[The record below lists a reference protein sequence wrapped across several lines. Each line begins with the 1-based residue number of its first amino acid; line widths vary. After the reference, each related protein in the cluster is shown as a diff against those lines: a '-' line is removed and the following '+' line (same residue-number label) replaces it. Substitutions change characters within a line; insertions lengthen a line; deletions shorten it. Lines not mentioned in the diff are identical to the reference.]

1 MLESLNVNA
10 TDTPGRPLR
19 ADAERN
25 RLCILGVA
33 RDLFATRGLGVS
45 LDEIAAEAGVG
56 IGTVYRRFTDKDGL
70 IEALFED
77 KIAQLTAIAHEGLEH
92 EDPWE
97 GFCSFM
103 WQACA
108 LQACDRGLKEALHT
122 RDRGRERVAR
132 ARETIAP
139 VANRLLKR
147 AQAAGQ
153 VRDDVDGFDIPLTNF
168 AVGFVADQTREVAPD
183 YWRRTLTL
191 LLDGLAARREAPT
204 AMPAAPLD
212 GRQFVTA
219 MTHGRHKDGAPALSR

>member
-1 MLESLNVNA
+1 MSA
-10 TDTPGRPLR
+10 TDTPDRQLR

-25 RLCILGVA
+25 RLRILEVA
-33 RDLFATRGLGVS
+33 RELFATRGLGVS
-45 LDEIAAEAGVG
+45 LDEIAAQAGVG

-97 GFCSFM
+97 GFCWFM
-103 WQACA
+103 WQACT

-132 ARETIAP
+132 ARESIAP
-139 VANRLLKR
+139 VASRLLQR

-153 VRDDVDGFDIPLTNF
+153 VRDDLDSFDIPLTNF
-168 AVGFVADQTREVAPD
+168 AVGFVADQTRDVAPD
-183 YWRRTLTL
+183 YWQRTLTL
-191 LLDGLAARREAPT
+191 LLDGLAARRDAPT

-212 GRQFVTA
+212 AQQFIAA
-219 MTHGRHKDGAPALSR
+219 MSRTRPH

>member
-1 MLESLNVNA
+1 MLESLIVN
-10 TDTPGRPLR
+10 TTETYDRPLR

-25 RLCILGVA
+25 RLRILQVA
-33 RDLFATRGLGVS
+33 RELFATHGLGVS
-45 LDEIAAEAGVG
+45 LDQIAAEAGVG

-92 EDPWE
+92 VDPWE
-97 GFCSFM
+97 GFCWFM
-103 WQACA
+103 WQACT
-108 LQACDRGLKEALHT
+108 LQAGDRGLKEALHT

-139 VANRLLKR
+139 VATRLLER

-153 VRDDVDGFDIPLTNF
+153 VRDDVDSFDIPLTNF
-168 AVGFVADQTREVAPD
+168 AIGFVADQTRDVAPD
-183 YWRRTLTL
+183 YWQRTLTL
-191 LLDGLAARREAPT
+191 LLDGLVTRRGAPT

-212 GRQFVTA
+212 DRQFVRA
-219 MTHGRHKDGAPALSR
+219 MSRRRPC